1 MKAQKSWDT
10 PVADE
15 TRDVSDASEDIH
27 GITDDITD
35 DAESAEVDAEAVTL
49 LRKRHRRM
57 TLLVVVVI
65 VASLVSGFCWRRSLQ
80 TGSPVN
86 CSHQTGVA
94 DEKDYCYGGFKPLQ
108 PSGPQLGRS
117 QAGPYFA
124 KAVKGTAAAYDA
136 VRLAAVGGDKDA
148 VNKSAAK
155 ARDLSQQA
163 AETLAARTWPKSLT
177 KQIRMVIIEYQER
190 AAIYTNLAG
199 NRNGEAIDWMVFGEF
214 RPSGAQQVIRSALKL
229 PDEPETAV
237 PVRHTGHCRRRSLQG
252 TGDHQGRRSAGSRP
266 ALFHRHRDRPGPGRD
281 NGAVHQIQSSERRRH
296 HPRDRREGQLRH
308 PVR

>member
-1 MKAQKSWDT
+1 MGFGQWEMVVMKAQKSWDT

-94 DEKDYCYGGFKPLQ
+94 DEKDYC
-108 PSGPQLGRS
+108 
-117 QAGPYFA
+117 
-124 KAVKGTAAAYDA
+124 
-136 VRLAAVGGDKDA
+136 
-148 VNKSAAK
+148 
-155 ARDLSQQA
+155 
-163 AETLAARTWPKSLT
+163 
-177 KQIRMVIIEYQER
+177 
-190 AAIYTNLAG
+190 
-199 NRNGEAIDWMVFGEF
+199 
-214 RPSGAQQVIRSALKL
+214 
-229 PDEPETAV
+229 
-237 PVRHTGHCRRRSLQG
+237 
-252 TGDHQGRRSAGSRP
+252 
-266 ALFHRHRDRPGPGRD
+266 
-281 NGAVHQIQSSERRRH
+281 
-296 HPRDRREGQLRH
+296 
-308 PVR
+308 

>member
-94 DEKDYCYGGFKPLQ
+94 DEKAFRKGGERH
-108 PSGPQLGRS
+108 GR
-117 QAGPYFA
+117 G
-124 KAVKGTAAAYDA
+124 
-136 VRLAAVGGDKDA
+136 
-148 VNKSAAK
+148 
-155 ARDLSQQA
+155 
-163 AETLAARTWPKSLT
+163 
-177 KQIRMVIIEYQER
+177 I
-190 AAIYTNLAG
+190 
-199 NRNGEAIDWMVFGEF
+199 
-214 RPSGAQQVIRSALKL
+214 
-229 PDEPETAV
+229 
-237 PVRHTGHCRRRSLQG
+237 RRRAPRR
-252 TGDHQGRRSAGSRP
+252 GRRRQGCGEQVR
-266 ALFHRHRDRPGPGRD
+266 RQGP
-281 NGAVHQIQSSERRRH
+281 
-296 HPRDRREGQLRH
+296 
-308 PVR
+308 